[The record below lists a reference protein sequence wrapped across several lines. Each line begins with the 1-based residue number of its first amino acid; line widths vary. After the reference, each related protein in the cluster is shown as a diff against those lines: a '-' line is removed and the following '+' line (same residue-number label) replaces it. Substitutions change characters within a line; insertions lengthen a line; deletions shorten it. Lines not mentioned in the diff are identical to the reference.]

1 MGLYS
6 RYVVP
11 RLVTCACGTKPI
23 VRQRQK
29 VVPQAQGRILEIG
42 LGAGHNLPHYDHR
55 QVDGVVGIDPCEE
68 SWRLA
73 KPRVRAVPFDVEFKA
88 GSAENIPA
96 EDESFDTVLL
106 TFALCTIPYPAAA
119 IKEARRVLRPSGKLV
134 FCEHGEAPDANVAKW
149 QNRVNPIWKVLFG
162 GCNLNRNI
170 VDIIDSNGFR
180 LDDVDQMYLPG
191 TPRVAGFNIWGT
203 ARPD

>member
-1 MGLYS
+1 
-6 RYVVP
+6 
-11 RLVTCACGTKPI
+11 
-23 VRQRQK
+23 

-88 GSAENIPA
+88 GSAEDIPA
-96 EDESFDTVLL
+96 
-106 TFALCTIPYPAAA
+106 
-119 IKEARRVLRPSGKLV
+119 KLV

>member
-1 MGLYS
+1 
-6 RYVVP
+6 
-11 RLVTCACGTKPI
+11 
-23 VRQRQK
+23 
-29 VVPQAQGRILEIG
+29 
-42 LGAGHNLPHYDHR
+42 
-55 QVDGVVGIDPCEE
+55 
-68 SWRLA
+68 
-73 KPRVRAVPFDVEFKA
+73 VPFDVEFKA

-106 TFALCTIPYPAAA
+106 TFALCTIPDPAAA